1 MNKSTNDKNSTN
13 TQLAYDRLLGTVLY
27 QICAKGNYA
36 NFDGE
41 TKYYSKNVYL
51 EKPSQKEIDKFI
63 YRCCNNEHPKN
74 LLDLD
79 IDTVET
85 FIIKLEVR

>member
-1 MNKSTNDKNSTN
+1 MNKSTDDKNSTN
-13 TQLAYDRLLGTVLY
+13 TQLAYNRLLGTVLY
-27 QICAKGNYA
+27 QICVKGSYA

-51 EKPSQKEIDKFI
+51 EKPSQKEIDEFV

-74 LLDLD
+74 LFDLD

-85 FIIKLEVR
+85 FILELEVR